1 MKKRF
6 LILAI
11 AIMFVLCPL
20 LTACGDSIIGEWKI
34 AGYSYEFNGEEKTIT
49 LEQADT
55 LVYDEN
61 VTNITDEQF
70 YLNQIYYIN
79 DSREHTT
86 FEFRN
91 DKKMIMA
98 TNEYEWSYVG
108 DKVVAVMNETQ
119 VSFTKLENGQLRME
133 FPVGEITIN
142 IMLEK

>member
-20 LTACGDSIIGEWKI
+20 LTACGDSVIGTWKI
-34 AGYSYEFNGEEKTIT
+34 AGYSYEFNGEEKTLT
-49 LEQADT
+49 LEQADAI
-55 LVYDEN
+55 VYDEN

-70 YLNQIYYIN
+70 YLNQIAYIN
-79 DSREHTT
+79 DSREETT

-91 DKKMIMA
+91 DKKMVLV
-98 TNEYEWSYVG
+98 TNEYDWSYVG
-108 DKVVAVMNETQ
+108 DKIVVMMNETQ
-119 VSFTKLENGQLRME
+119 VPFTKLENGQLRME